1 LPYHSID
8 DRFPSITGREESM
21 LSSLAIRALRVVIA
35 IALAGSVVVQAGMV
49 ALLWL
54 DTDAEPTGIAISVVV
69 VSVLGVVTLQVIAV
83 CIWRLLTM
91 VGRRTVFSHAAFR
104 YVDAVIGAISAAAVL
119 TLSIAVVARFAN
131 HATPGDEVAPGV
143 VGLICGFALVAA
155 GVALVVYVMRTLLAQ
170 AVALDSEA
178 KHLQSELDEVI

>member
-1 LPYHSID
+1 MS
-8 DRFPSITGREESM
+8 GW
-21 LSSLAIRALRVVIA
+21 AVRALRVVIVL
-35 IALAGSVVVQAGMV
+35 ALVGSVVVQVGMV

-54 DTDAEPTGIAISVVV
+54 DTDEEPTAIGISLVVIG
-69 VSVLGVVTLQVIAV
+69 VLGVVTLQVVAV

-91 VGRRTVFSHAAFR
+91 VGHGTVFSHAAFR
-104 YVDAVIGAISAAAVL
+104 YVDLVIGAISAASVL
-119 TLSIAVVARFAN
+119 IFSVAVVARFAN
-131 HATPGDEVAPGV
+131 HATPGDEVAPGL

-178 KHLQSELDEVI
+178 KHLQAELDEVI